1 MISGKCSNLSASSPA
16 KAGDPVDTV
25 NSDQAQVRARTA
37 IMYWMPAFAGT
48 TPQVMMDQ
56 PSF

>member
-1 MISGKCSNLSASSPA
+1 
-16 KAGDPVDTV
+16 
-25 NSDQAQVRARTA
+25 VRARTA

-48 TPQVMMDQ
+48 TPQVVMDQ